1 MGWGGGGRVRFYFV
15 LFLRLG
21 LGLLFR
27 LLGLLSP
34 FGVMERQR
42 EKCPSDFPILFFFV
56 SDLVLFFL
64 FRPFFCSTGCPPPP
78 TPHPRSSLFRGPPL
92 GGRSVRTCAPIM
104 RRAKIKK
111 KKAKTR
117 YENPVKPGCGSF
129 ERRWNKDEPRFA
141 EPKAPRTRS
150 QPGRVGWGRGGGEG
164 RGTQQMV
171 LVCESFPGF

>member
-56 SDLVLFFL
+56 PDLVLFFFCFAL
-64 FRPFFCSTGCPPPP
+64 FFLLHWLPPPSHPPPAVLPFPWP
-78 TPHPRSSLFRGPPL
+78 TSRWEE
-92 GGRSVRTCAPIM
+92 CAYLC
-104 RRAKIKK
+104 ADNETGK
-111 KKAKTR
+111 
-117 YENPVKPGCGSF
+117 N
-129 ERRWNKDEPRFA
+129 
-141 EPKAPRTRS
+141 
-150 QPGRVGWGRGGGEG
+150 
-164 RGTQQMV
+164 
-171 LVCESFPGF
+171 